1 MRTSKKVIKNSEVPR
16 PRVLPPKPEPEKKE
30 TTPIKKEKKVK
41 LPKEPTEKKP
51 RTRPTIEKH
60 IAHYDDLVKLLD
72 AEIDRRSRERDK
84 GTRTFRAV
92 RKTLIKMRK
101 EIPYVAR
108 SKSARLLCSS
118 RRDVKSGLLMQFEI
132 SDQLCDFL
140 LVPHGTRLSR
150 IEATRAICAYSHI
163 RENESRPEMLVWSH
177 LNPGGKRNLQ
187 NPRDKKSIIP
197 DKALSKL
204 LGYHKYKKSVAK
216 GLVSKKIKNNE
227 TGETTMVPLTNDF
240 LYYWVIQ
247 KLIGAHFLKD
257 DAISE
262 EKE

>member
-1 MRTSKKVIKNSEVPR
+1 MKASKKVIKNSEVPR

-30 TTPIKKEKKVK
+30 VTVPSKKEKKVK
-41 LPKEPTEKKP
+41 ELVEKKP

-132 SDQLCDFL
+132 SDQLCQFL
-140 LVPHGTRLSR
+140 ELPSGSRLSR

-163 RENESRPEMLVWSH
+163 RENESRPEMLAWSH

-216 GLVSKKIKNNE
+216 GLVSKKIKNKETNE
-227 TGETTMVPLTNDF
+227 TTIVPLTNDF